1 MTNSNA
7 EDLPEAGH
15 KIGLVNN
22 HGMAQIVEDLSEA
35 EQEIKDELDSLN
47 ENDVLFI
54 EDEGNVKYAIMP
66 IELYDSME
74 DLMSVLNG
82 QNGTS
87 VRIATPDDLDLSYDE
102 YERIKK
108 QIMDAV
114 EKTFMPKPEKLN

>member
-1 MTNSNA
+1 MNI
-7 EDLPEAGH
+7 DIR
-15 KIGLVNN
+15 KI
-22 HGMAQIVEDLSEA
+22 
-35 EQEIKDELDSLN
+35 QEIKDELDSLN

-87 VRIATPDDLDLSYDE
+87 VRSATPDDLDLSYDE

>member
-1 MTNSNA
+1 MNI
-7 EDLPEAGH
+7 DIR
-15 KIGLVNN
+15 KI
-22 HGMAQIVEDLSEA
+22 
-35 EQEIKDELDSLN
+35 QEIKDELDSLN

-82 QNGTS
+82 HNGTS

>member
-1 MTNSNA
+1 MNI
-7 EDLPEAGH
+7 DIR
-15 KIGLVNN
+15 KI
-22 HGMAQIVEDLSEA
+22 
-35 EQEIKDELDSLN
+35 QEIKDELHSLN

>member
-1 MTNSNA
+1 
-7 EDLPEAGH
+7 
-15 KIGLVNN
+15 
-22 HGMAQIVEDLSEA
+22 
-35 EQEIKDELDSLN
+35 
-47 ENDVLFI
+47 
-54 EDEGNVKYAIMP
+54 
-66 IELYDSME
+66 
-74 DLMSVLNG
+74 MSVLNG

>member
-1 MTNSNA
+1 MNINIK
-7 EDLPEAGH
+7 E
-15 KIGLVNN
+15 I
-22 HGMAQIVEDLSEA
+22 
-35 EQEIKDELDSLN
+35 EQIKDELHSMK

-54 EDEGNVKYAIMP
+54 DEDGKARYAILP

-74 DLMSVLNG
+74 DLMMMLNDPDAM
-82 QNGTS
+82 T
-87 VRIATPDDLDLSYDE
+87 VKIASSQDLDLSYDE

>member
-1 MTNSNA
+1 MNINIK
-7 EDLPEAGH
+7 E
-15 KIGLVNN
+15 I
-22 HGMAQIVEDLSEA
+22 
-35 EQEIKDELDSLN
+35 EQIKDELHSMK

-54 EDEGNVKYAIMP
+54 DEEGKARYAILP

-74 DLMSVLNG
+74 DLMMMLNSPDAM
-82 QNGTS
+82 T
-87 VRIATPDDLDLSYDE
+87 VKIASSQDLDLSYDE